1 MISHIENHESTAL
14 ITEDE
19 RLNIDENRSILLT
32 QIEGFKRIAEK
43 YEYLAPFLL
52 TRFGNCSVQLK
63 DIWQP
68 DNADDEVVVTGG
80 GDADKWKFFKATPVK
95 NPPEKIQCGEEDCTK
110 TFLNPKGLQRHV
122 KKIHEKHVDIGPLI
136 PKTTCR
142 LEHSKYSKTG
152 NRYGMDTISRHLF
165 EVHKIPKPVEG
176 SLFRGFL
183 TTDGGVTFQPVFLK
197 EGEEDPQPPES
208 MHAANEDIEM
218 SGASTIKECDVPS
231 ENGRKKDESKDVEK
245 DGSKEDEKN
254 NVEEEKEKAEAGCS
268 GSGMV
273 LVEDQGV
280 DNNDYQDDMEAIFG
294 SENLEEKRQL
304 DNDPDLEDEDD
315 KAYREEFTQ
324 NRKERYRKRSD
335 HVNVDDTSLLPENQ
349 TFIEGF
355 EHFMRFKSA
364 AENTI
369 RAAKALLF
377 EHEDSFLK
385 FESRKDPTFRLSQ
398 LIDFK
403 NENNFRELAFPS
415 EWIDD
420 IAGETGKENALRR
433 RQMYK
438 THKNLREYLL
448 KKIRDTKFGA
458 KTSDLLRRDKIKE
471 HVNQMT
477 HDIND
482 TGVWAKLST
491 MIDVQ
496 AREVANAKAV
506 FQPHENIN
514 ETVAVEEYFKS
525 EQFKSKAEK
534 FDALVVQVE
543 TTGKCS
549 AKNYNDLGNFVRHV
563 LGKY

>member
-1 MISHIENHESTAL
+1 MINHIENHESTAL

-19 RLNIDENRSILLT
+19 RLSIDENRSILLT
-32 QIEGFKRIAEK
+32 QIEGFKEVAEK
-43 YEYLAPFLL
+43 YEYLAPYLI
-52 TRFGNCSVQLK
+52 TRFNKCFVQLK
-63 DIWQP
+63 EIWQP

-80 GDADKWKFFKATPVK
+80 GDADKWKFFKATPIK
-95 NPPEKIQCGEEDCTK
+95 NPPEKIQCGDCPK
-110 TFLNPKGLQRHV
+110 TFQNPKSLQRHA
-122 KKIHEKHVDIGPLI
+122 KNKHEKHVDIGPLI

-142 LEHSKYSKTG
+142 LEHSKYSKT
-152 NRYGMDTISRHLF
+152 NNKYGMDTMSRHLF
-165 EVHKIPKPVEG
+165 EVHKIPKPEEG
-176 SLFRGFL
+176 YHFRGFL

-208 MHAANEDIEM
+208 MHFADEDIEM
-218 SGASTIKECDVPS
+218 RGKEK
-231 ENGRKKDESKDVEK
+231 EEKKDLEK
-245 DGSKEDEKN
+245 DGSIDEKKIY
-254 NVEEEKEKAEAGCS
+254 VEEEKEEVEAGCS
-268 GSGMV
+268 RSVMV
-273 LVEDQGV
+273 LNEDQGV
-280 DNNDYQDDMEAIFG
+280 DNYDNQVDMEAVFG
-294 SENLEEKRQL
+294 SENLEEKIQL

-315 KAYREEFTQ
+315 EAYREEFTK
-324 NRKERYRKRSD
+324 NRIERYRKRSD
-335 HVNVDDTSLLPENQ
+335 HVNTVDASLLPENQ
-349 TFIEGF
+349 MFIEGF

-377 EHEDSFLK
+377 EHEDSFLQ

-403 NENNFRELAFPS
+403 DENNFRELVFPA

-471 HVNQMT
+471 HISQMT
-477 HDIND
+477 EDIND

-496 AREVANAKAV
+496 AREVKNAKAV

-514 ETVAVEEYFKS
+514 EAVAVEEYFKS
-525 EQFKSKAEK
+525 EQYKSKAEK
-534 FDALVVQVE
+534 FDAIVGQVE

-549 AKNYNDLGNFVRHV
+549 TKNYNDLGNFVRHV